1 MSWHRVGVNIAW
13 MLNEKRIQ
21 FWEPHKAFPHM
32 WLENPILALEEN
44 PISGRNCTHG
54 TTFRALLGFS
64 RGLHVMFFEMALAS
78 QGTLPR
84 KTSKWALASCQVI
97 ASLMLYSL
105 QRHFYVSEQF
115 PPPPRSAS
123 SITLKPI
130 LQVRSRRSWVE
141 IWFSVLLNTLLNLC
155 IPLCPG

>member
-1 MSWHRVGVNIAW
+1 

-21 FWEPHKAFPHM
+21 FWEPHKAFPYM

-44 PISGRNCTHG
+44 PISGRNRTHG

-64 RGLHVMFFEMALAS
+64 RGLHVMLFKMALAS
-78 QGTLPR
+78 QGTLLR
-84 KTSKWALASCQVI
+84 KMSKWALASCQII

-105 QRHFYVSEQF
+105 QRHFYVSQQF
-115 PPPPRSAS
+115 PPPPCRAS

-130 LQVRSRRSWVE
+130 LQMRSRRSLME
-141 IWFSVLLNTLLNLC
+141 IWFSILLDTLLNLC
-155 IPLCPG
+155 IPLCTG